1 MIPLRLSL
9 CSYNL
14 WNVERWPEREPAL
27 RQFLQRFTPD
37 ILAVQE
43 LRRES
48 RDCIDETLEGHARV
62 HNEAPGWTC
71 ESNLWWNDTL
81 FEHVEHGAEEYG
93 SHETTRRLFWA
104 RLRRRDDDRTMVAAT
119 VHLTPDFPDD
129 TSGRAQALRL
139 QQTSSIIDSLA
150 GIRGGDEPAWLMGD
164 LNEAVQPGRL
174 LHRAGFR
181 SCFSALGLQPP
192 PTFPALPTAGKAPE
206 DFLYN
211 ACYDWILARGP
222 VRPLAAH
229 APRCFHGDISPSD
242 HWPVVTIY
250 EWPQHECIST

>member
-1 MIPLRLSL
+1 MDQPLIPLRLCL

-27 RQFLQRFTPD
+27 RRFLDRFTPD

-43 LRRES
+43 LRAET
-48 RDCIDETLEGHARV
+48 RDCIDDNLSTHSRV
-62 HNEAPGWTC
+62 HDDLPGWTG
-71 ESNLWWNDTL
+71 ESNLWWHHGL
-81 FEHVEHGAEEYG
+81 FSEVEHGAEEYG
-93 SHETTRRLFWA
+93 SHESARRLFWV
-104 RLRRRDDDRTMVAAT
+104 RLRRRDSGDTLVAAT
-119 VHLTPDFPDD
+119 AHLSPDFPDD
-129 TSGRAQALRL
+129 ETGRAQALRL
-139 QQTSSIIDSLA
+139 QQTGAIATALA
-150 GIRGGDEPAWLMGD
+150 DIRGRDEPTWLLGD

-211 ACYDWILARGP
+211 ACYDWVLARGP

-229 APRCFHGDISPSD
+229 SPHCFHGDVSPSD
-242 HWPVVTIY
+242 HWPIVAVY
-250 EWPQHECIST
+250 EWSA